1 MIKSMTGYGK
11 SICDLND
18 KTVTIEVKALN
29 SKQLDIYTRIPS
41 VYREKDLEMRNI
53 ISQRLKRGKI
63 ELSVTIEIT
72 DAKNAGTI
80 NIPVVKEYY
89 QQLKELGSELNID
102 YNDAILSV
110 IMRLPESLKLDKD
123 ELDAD
128 EWKKVEASLNKALDS
143 VDEFRKQEG
152 AALKKDILAKAESIN
167 STIELLKPHEE
178 ERMHLVRQR
187 LTNGLNELKEVDKVD
202 TNRFE
207 QELVYYLEKLD
218 INEEKVR
225 LKNHCAF
232 FKEVVEYNEPVGK
245 KLGFI
250 AQEMGREINTIGSK
264 ANNTDIQR
272 LVVSMKDEL
281 EKIKEQSLNI
291 L

>member
-1 MIKSMTGYGK
+1 MIQSMTGYGK
-11 SICDLND
+11 SICDLDD

-53 ISQRLKRGKI
+53 ISQRLKRGKV
-63 ELSVTIEIT
+63 ELSVAIEIT
-72 DAKNAGTI
+72 DAKNSGTI

-89 QQLKELGSELNID
+89 QQLKELGSDLGID
-102 YNDAILSV
+102 YNDSILSV
-110 IMRLPESLKLDKD
+110 IMRLPESLKLGKD

-128 EWKKVEASLNKALDS
+128 EWKKVVASLNKALDS
-143 VDEFRKQEG
+143 VQEFRKQEG
-152 AALKKDILAKAESIN
+152 SALKKDILSKADSIN
-167 STIELLKPHEE
+167 STIELLKPYEE
-178 ERMHLVRQR
+178 ERMNFVRQR

-225 LKNHCAF
+225 LKNHCSF

>member
-1 MIKSMTGYGK
+1 MKSMTGYGK
-11 SICDLND
+11 SICDLMD
-18 KTVTIEVKALN
+18 KAITIEIKALN

-41 VYREKDLEMRNI
+41 IYREKDLEMRNI

-63 ELSVTIEIT
+63 ELSLTVEIT
-72 DAKNAGTI
+72 DAKNAGKI
-80 NIPVVKEYY
+80 NVPVVKEYY
-89 QQLKELGSELNID
+89 RQLQELGSELDID
-102 YNDAILSV
+102 HKESVLQV

-123 ELDAD
+123 ELNTE
-128 EWKKVEASLNKALDS
+128 EWKKIEAALNKALDS
-143 VDEFRKQEG
+143 VEEFRLQEG
-152 AALKKDILAKAESIN
+152 KALKKDVLAKIENIS
-167 STIELLKPHEE
+167 STLELIKPHEE
-178 ERMHLVRQR
+178 ERLALVRQR
-187 LTNGLNELKEVDKVD
+187 LTNGLNDLKEADKVD

-207 QELVYYLEKLD
+207 QELIYYMEKLD

-225 LKNHCAF
+225 LRNHCSF

-250 AQEMGREINTIGSK
+250 AQELGREINTIGSK
-264 ANNTDIQR
+264 ANHTEIQK

>member
-1 MIKSMTGYGK
+1 MMKSMTGYGK
-11 SICDLND
+11 SNCELNN
-18 KTVTIEVKALN
+18 KTITLEIKALN

-41 VYREKDLEMRNI
+41 IYREKDLDMRNI
-53 ISQRLKRGKI
+53 ISKRLKRGKV
-63 ELSVTIEIT
+63 ELSLTIDIT
-72 DAKNAGTI
+72 DAKNAGII
-80 NIPVVKEYY
+80 NIPVVKDYY
-89 QQLKELGSELNID
+89 RQLQELGDEIDID
-102 YNDAILSV
+102 YKESVLQV
-110 IMRLPESLKLDKD
+110 IMRLPESLKLEKD
-123 ELDAD
+123 ELNTE
-128 EWKKVEASLNKALDS
+128 EWKKIETALQKALDS
-143 VDEFRKQEG
+143 VDEFRLQEG
-152 AALKKDILAKAESIN
+152 SALKKDILSRVENISNILETL
-167 STIELLKPHEE
+167 SPYEE
-178 ERMHLVRQR
+178 ERLIHVRQR
-187 LTNGLNELKEVDKVD
+187 LTNGMNELKEADKVD

-225 LKNHCAF
+225 LKNHCSF
-232 FKEVVEYNEPVGK
+232 FKEVAEYDEPMGK

-264 ANNTDIQR
+264 ANHTEIQR

>member
-1 MIKSMTGYGK
+1 MKSMTGYGK
-11 SICDLND
+11 SNCELNN
-18 KTVTIEVKALN
+18 KTITLEIKALN

-41 VYREKDLEMRNI
+41 IYREKDLDMRNI
-53 ISQRLKRGKI
+53 ISKRLKRGKV
-63 ELSVTIEIT
+63 ELSLTIDIT
-72 DAKNAGTI
+72 DAKNAGII
-80 NIPVVKEYY
+80 NIPVVKDYY
-89 QQLKELGSELNID
+89 RQLQKLGDEIDID
-102 YNDAILSV
+102 YKESVLQV
-110 IMRLPESLKLDKD
+110 IMRLPESLKLEKD
-123 ELDAD
+123 ELNTE
-128 EWKKVEASLNKALDS
+128 EWKKIETSLQKALDS
-143 VDEFRKQEG
+143 VDEFRLQEG
-152 AALKKDILAKAESIN
+152 NALKKDILSRVENISNILE
-167 STIELLKPHEE
+167 TLTPYEE
-178 ERMHLVRQR
+178 ERLIHVRQR
-187 LTNGLNELKEVDKVD
+187 LTNGMNELKEADKVD

-225 LKNHCAF
+225 LKNHCSF
-232 FKEVVEYNEPVGK
+232 FKEVAEYDEPMGK

-264 ANNTDIQR
+264 ANHTEIQR